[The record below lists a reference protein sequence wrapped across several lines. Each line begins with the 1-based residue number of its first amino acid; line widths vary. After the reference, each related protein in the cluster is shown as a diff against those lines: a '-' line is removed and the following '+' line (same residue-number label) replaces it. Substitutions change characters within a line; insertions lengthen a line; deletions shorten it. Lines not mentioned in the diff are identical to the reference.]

1 MTGAYCDICKEN
13 EILASFVHFHIQM
26 LQLYNFLKKMS
37 QEYNEFLWKQIDA
50 NLDEKSYFKF
60 SD

>member
-37 QEYNEFLWKQIDA
+37 QEYNEFL
-50 NLDEKSYFKF
+50 
-60 SD
+60 